1 MRSGATLLLIIS
13 LVSSGVPIVYAQ
25 LPRVGE
31 ITLTPAHAVSG
42 TLVSFQGIGWYLPMP
57 YPGIGRYSYCI
68 VDGVP
73 VKIDRHCICNVLV
86 RQGIY
91 EPTGTFT
98 VKDVPPGTYSV
109 FVEINPSPAGAWLTG
124 AVDFA
129 VDPITTETSTFITT
143 FATSMTSH
151 TEALTTSAWPTLVLT
166 VTATVTT
173 TETESPSVAQ
183 ARDYTTVLAP
193 LSIVAICLVVILAVV
208 LQRKRPPAD

>member
-1 MRSGATLLLIIS
+1 MRSGATLLLLIS
-13 LVSSGVPIVYAQ
+13 LASSGVPIVYAQ

-31 ITLTPAHAVSG
+31 IALTPAHAVPG

-57 YPGIGRYSYCI
+57 YPGMGRYSYCL

-73 VKIDRHCICNVLV
+73 VKIDRHCTCNVLV
-86 RQGIY
+86 RQGIF

-98 VKDVPPGTYSV
+98 VNDVPPGIYSV

-124 AVDFA
+124 EVDFT
-129 VDPITTETSTFITT
+129 VDPIATETSTIITT

-151 TEALTTSAWPTLVLT
+151 TQVLTTSASSTSVLT

-173 TETESPSVAQ
+173 TEPESPSVAR
-183 ARDYTTVLAP
+183 ARDYTTVLVP
-193 LSIVAICLVVILAVV
+193 LSIVVICLVVILAVV